1 MTSVKCFGS
10 WLKEAGRGHLTALF
24 GWTTFF
30 IYTVLLVMRL
40 SLDTSY
46 TFFGIGN
53 TVLLWLSMG
62 LGVLFSFLEFFY
74 LLQQKKQDF
83 YYSLPVKKGMIFW
96 SRYTHGV
103 IHFFLPF
110 LLMISVCGIWQAYG
124 HLQICSFCRKLYRE
138 KVFLRLDFAF
148 LIFYHIGILCV
159 SVCGNFICAV
169 SLCVSIIAYSSLFIE
184 NVIKVFAKHYFV
196 TY

>member
-74 LLQQKKQDF
+74 LLQQKKYAWGD
-83 YYSLPVKKGMIFW
+83 
-96 SRYTHGV
+96 
-103 IHFFLPF
+103 PF
-110 LLMISVCGIWQAYG
+110 LSSVFAHDFRMWNMAGDG
-124 HLQICSFCRKLYRE
+124 RSGICSFCRKLYRE
-138 KVFLRLDFAF
+138 KYSCVWICFFNLLSYRDFVCFGMRQFYMCSLTLCFDHCVFF
-148 LIFYHIGILCV
+148 
-159 SVCGNFICAV
+159 FI
-169 SLCVSIIAYSSLFIE
+169 Y
-184 NVIKVFAKHYFV
+184 
-196 TY
+196 

>member
-1 MTSVKCFGS
+1 
-10 WLKEAGRGHLTALF
+10 
-24 GWTTFF
+24 
-30 IYTVLLVMRL
+30 MRL

-110 LLMISVCGIWQAYG
+110 LLMISVCGTTT
-124 HLQICSFCRKLYRE
+124 
-138 KVFLRLDFAF
+138 LRSHWTSCFR
-148 LIFYHIGILCV
+148 
-159 SVCGNFICAV
+159 
-169 SLCVSIIAYSSLFIE
+169 
-184 NVIKVFAKHYFV
+184 
-196 TY
+196 

>member
-62 LGVLFSFLEFFY
+62 LGVPVFFSGVLLFAAAEETGF
-74 LLQQKKQDF
+74 LLQSSGEKRND
-83 YYSLPVKKGMIFW
+83 
-96 SRYTHGV
+96 
-103 IHFFLPF
+103 
-110 LLMISVCGIWQAYG
+110 LLV
-124 HLQICSFCRKLYRE
+124 
-138 KVFLRLDFAF
+138 
-148 LIFYHIGILCV
+148 
-159 SVCGNFICAV
+159 
-169 SLCVSIIAYSSLFIE
+169 
-184 NVIKVFAKHYFV
+184 
-196 TY
+196 

>member
-83 YYSLPVKKGMIFW
+83 YYILSYTSTKGNVNFDSDANLFEYQEI
-96 SRYTHGV
+96 
-103 IHFFLPF
+103 
-110 LLMISVCGIWQAYG
+110 
-124 HLQICSFCRKLYRE
+124 
-138 KVFLRLDFAF
+138 LDNKN
-148 LIFYHIGILCV
+148 
-159 SVCGNFICAV
+159 S
-169 SLCVSIIAYSSLFIE
+169 
-184 NVIKVFAKHYFV
+184 
-196 TY
+196 

>member
-10 WLKEAGRGHLTALF
+10 WLKEAGRGHLTRCLD
-24 GWTTFF
+24 GQQFF

-62 LGVLFSFLEFFY
+62 LGVLFLFWSSFICCSRSKQEF
-74 LLQQKKQDF
+74 LLQ
-83 YYSLPVKKGMIFW
+83 SSGVKKGMIFW

-110 LLMISVCGIWQAYG
+110 LLMISVCGIWQAMVDPEFAPFVGSYTAKSILAFG
-124 HLQICSFCRKLYRE
+124 
-138 KVFLRLDFAF
+138 FAF
-148 LIFYHIGILCV
+148 FNLLSYRDFMCFGMRQFYMCSLTLCFDHCV
-159 SVCGNFICAV
+159 FFFI
-169 SLCVSIIAYSSLFIE
+169 Y
-184 NVIKVFAKHYFV
+184 
-196 TY
+196 

>member
-103 IHFFLPF
+103 IHF
-110 LLMISVCGIWQAYG
+110 ISSVFAHDFRMWNMAGDG
-124 HLQICSFCRKLYRE
+124 RSGICSFCRKLYRE
-138 KVFLRLDFAF
+138 KYSCVWICFFNLLSYRDFVCFGMRQFYMCSLTLCFDHCVFF
-148 LIFYHIGILCV
+148 
-159 SVCGNFICAV
+159 FI
-169 SLCVSIIAYSSLFIE
+169 Y
-184 NVIKVFAKHYFV
+184 
-196 TY
+196 

>member
-83 YYSLPVKKGMIFW
+83 YYSLPVFW
-96 SRYTHGV
+96 RFPFRYRLSLLLARSVEQCRQGSRSG
-103 IHFFLPF
+103 
-110 LLMISVCGIWQAYG
+110 A
-124 HLQICSFCRKLYRE
+124 
-138 KVFLRLDFAF
+138 
-148 LIFYHIGILCV
+148 
-159 SVCGNFICAV
+159 
-169 SLCVSIIAYSSLFIE
+169 
-184 NVIKVFAKHYFV
+184 
-196 TY
+196 

>member
-24 GWTTFF
+24 WMDNIFF

-62 LGVLFSFLEFFY
+62 LGRPVFFSGVLLFAAAEETGF
-74 LLQQKKQDF
+74 LLQSSGEKRND
-83 YYSLPVKKGMIFW
+83 
-96 SRYTHGV
+96 
-103 IHFFLPF
+103 
-110 LLMISVCGIWQAYG
+110 LLV
-124 HLQICSFCRKLYRE
+124 
-138 KVFLRLDFAF
+138 
-148 LIFYHIGILCV
+148 
-159 SVCGNFICAV
+159 
-169 SLCVSIIAYSSLFIE
+169 
-184 NVIKVFAKHYFV
+184 
-196 TY
+196 

>member
-62 LGVLFSFLEFFY
+62 LGVLF
-74 LLQQKKQDF
+74 
-83 YYSLPVKKGMIFW
+83 W
-96 SRYTHGV
+96 S
-103 IHFFLPF
+103 
-110 LLMISVCGIWQAYG
+110 S
-124 HLQICSFCRKLYRE
+124 
-138 KVFLRLDFAF
+138 
-148 LIFYHIGILCV
+148 
-159 SVCGNFICAV
+159 FICC
-169 SLCVSIIAYSSLFIE
+169 SRRNRIFIT
-184 NVIKVFAKHYFV
+184 VFR
-196 TY
+196 

>member
-53 TVLLWLSMG
+53 TVLS
-62 LGVLFSFLEFFY
+62 
-74 LLQQKKQDF
+74 
-83 YYSLPVKKGMIFW
+83 
-96 SRYTHGV
+96 
-103 IHFFLPF
+103 
-110 LLMISVCGIWQAYG
+110 
-124 HLQICSFCRKLYRE
+124 
-138 KVFLRLDFAF
+138 
-148 LIFYHIGILCV
+148 
-159 SVCGNFICAV
+159 
-169 SLCVSIIAYSSLFIE
+169 
-184 NVIKVFAKHYFV
+184 
-196 TY
+196 

>member
-83 YYSLPVKKGMIFW
+83 YYSIIIGSKRWKALMTK
-96 SRYTHGV
+96 
-103 IHFFLPF
+103 FLGF
-110 LLMISVCGIWQAYG
+110 QKIQTN
-124 HLQICSFCRKLYRE
+124 
-138 KVFLRLDFAF
+138 
-148 LIFYHIGILCV
+148 IL
-159 SVCGNFICAV
+159 
-169 SLCVSIIAYSSLFIE
+169 
-184 NVIKVFAKHYFV
+184 
-196 TY
+196 